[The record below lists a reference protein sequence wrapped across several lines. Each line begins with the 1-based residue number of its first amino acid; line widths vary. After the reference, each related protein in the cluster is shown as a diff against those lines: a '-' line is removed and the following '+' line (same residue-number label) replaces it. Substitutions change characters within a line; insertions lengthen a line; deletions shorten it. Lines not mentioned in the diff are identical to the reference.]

1 MFSLAGI
8 SLEPFIFVWEVV
20 MRRRN
25 NMVKVAFTD
34 DEYNMLVNKIKES
47 GKPNVQSYALDA
59 LLNSEVTSQALVD
72 ELVNMNKNFSELNRI
87 DRGIA
92 NNLNQLTKCVNSK
105 GIVDVNSLDLL
116 LDSFTDIAE
125 RRNELWLQI
134 RSYLT
139 MQKHIHQ

>member
-1 MFSLAGI
+1 
-8 SLEPFIFVWEVV
+8 

-47 GKPNVQSYALDA
+47 GKPTVQSYALDA

>member
-1 MFSLAGI
+1 
-8 SLEPFIFVWEVV
+8 
-20 MRRRN
+20 MR
-25 NMVKVAFTD
+25 D
-34 DEYNMLVNKIKES
+34 DLGRTSCYW
-47 GKPNVQSYALDA
+47 AL
-59 LLNSEVTSQALVD
+59 TVD

-92 NNLNQLTKCVNSK
+92 NNLNQLTKCVNSN

>member
-1 MFSLAGI
+1 
-8 SLEPFIFVWEVV
+8 

-47 GKPNVQSYALDA
+47 GKPTVQSYALDA

-92 NNLNQLTKCVNSK
+92 NNLNQLTKCVNSN